1 MHKKLLLISLLLVTV
16 FSLSIF
22 MTGCQKAAEKA
33 TEKAIEQSTG
43 GQAKV
48 DLNKDKVTVTTNEG
62 TTTVGGTNQWPAKMP
77 ADVPKFS
84 AGKITS
90 VTENTSADH
99 GLSYYIGVE
108 GAVMADLEKYKGQ
121 LESNGWKIE
130 STTTMSDGYMVAAS
144 KGEQSLVYSFSKSNE
159 NFSGAFVYSQKK

>member
-1 MHKKLLLISLLLVTV
+1 MRKKLICISLMIMTI

-22 MTGCQKAAEKA
+22 MTGCQKAAEKV

-62 TTTVGGTNQWPAKMP
+62 TTTVGGTNEWPGKMP
-77 ADVPKFS
+77 ADVPKFA
-84 AGKITS
+84 AGKINS
-90 VTENTSADH
+90 VTESSTADH

-108 GAVMADLEKYKGQ
+108 GAVLADLEKYKGQ

-130 STTTMSDGYMVAAS
+130 STTTMSDGYMVSAS
-144 KGEQSLVYSFSKSNE
+144 KGEQNIVYSFSKSNDTY
-159 NFSGAFVYSQKK
+159 SGGFIYTQKK